1 MERKLRVLHIKNSLP
16 YDGAA
21 IIEYR
26 LAEELKDEIA
36 FDWFLIS
43 DDHGGYEEKFREL
56 GSRIYHCGEFADK
69 YKTKSPLGIFCRF
82 LKEHDYGTVYF
93 DTDFSGRS
101 IWLLAARFVGVN
113 RRIIHSHNSSTE
125 GGINPILHKLF
136 KALMLV
142 SVTDYISCSRDA
154 ALWMFPKS
162 KVDSA
167 VFLKNGIDTEK
178 FAFNKQRRDI
188 IRESLGI
195 SDNCKVIGHVGRFS
209 EQKNH
214 QKLIGIFDEFQ
225 KLVPD
230 SKLILIGDGE
240 LKDQIKEKVS
250 SLQLD
255 GKVIFVGNTDD
266 VPSYLSAMD
275 AFVFPSLFEGFGI
288 SIIEAECS
296 GVHAYVSEVIPD
308 EAIIAKNIR
317 KIPLIHDNR
326 EWALQISNDLKL
338 GNSNRE
344 EAYKIIS
351 DKGFDIKDAAQTL
364 RGLLFRS
371 GCGKG

>member
-1 MERKLRVLHIKNSLP
+1 MA
-16 YDGAA
+16 YDGAS
-21 IIEYR
+21 IVEYR

-101 IWLLAARFVGVN
+101 IWLLAARFAGVN

-167 VFLKNGIDTEK
+167 VFLKNGIDTKK

-195 SDNCKVIGHVGRFS
+195 SESCKVIGHVGRFS

-225 KLVPD
+225 KIVPD

-250 SLQLD
+250 SLKID
-255 GKVIFVGNTDD
+255 DKVIFVGNTDD

-288 SIIEAECS
+288 SIIEAESS
-296 GVHAYVSEVIPD
+296 GVYAYVSEVIPD

-326 EWALQISNDLKL
+326 DWALQISNDLKS

-344 EAYKIIS
+344 EAYKIIR
-351 DKGFDIKDAAQTL
+351 DKGFDIKDAARVL
-364 RGLLFRS
+364 HELLIE
-371 GCGKG
+371 KA